1 MISSNGFLIVNK
13 PEGLTSFDVV
23 AKVRRALRLEE
34 LAVRWKKVEVKVG
47 HLGTLDPVATGV
59 LVLAVGEATKLIEYW
74 MGADKVYEAEFEFGK
89 VSDTYDREGKIE
101 VKDEAAARRVTRE
114 EVEQALHGFVGEIE
128 QVPPAFS
135 AVKVK
140 GERAYALARRGEKVE
155 LKARKVMVHSIN
167 IQGFHEAT
175 EGGHTGEGRG
185 HPPGRGRGPMLM
197 LKVHCG
203 SGTYLRSLAHDLGEK
218 LGCGALMSDLVRT
231 AVGPFT
237 LSQVIA
243 LPKDAAEASAAPFY
257 RDHLIPLEKI
267 MESWPHFALD
277 PRQVRQL
284 KNGQMIPLP
293 PGFPRGVGAGM
304 PPSFPV
310 VGTYEG
316 KVVALLGIEAL
327 HLVKVLKG
335 FSR

>member
-1 MISSNGFLIVNK
+1 MINGFLIVNK

-34 LAVRWKKVEVKVG
+34 RVSKGKKVEIKVG

-74 MGADKVYEAEFEFGK
+74 MGTDKVYEAEFELGK

-114 EVEQALHGFVGEIE
+114 EVEKALHEFVGEIE

-135 AVKVK
+135 AVKIK

-155 LKARKVMVHSIN
+155 MKSRKVMVHSIS

-175 EGGHTGEGRG
+175 EGGRSGV
-185 HPPGRGRGPMLM
+185 GRGPMVM

-203 SGTYLRSLAHDLGEK
+203 SGMYIRSLAHDLGEK

-231 AVGPFT
+231 QVGPFT
-237 LSQVIA
+237 LAQSIQ

-257 RDHLIPLEKI
+257 VDHLISLATVVEA
-267 MESWPHFALD
+267 WPHFALD
-277 PRQVRQL
+277 PRQIRQL
-284 KNGQMIPLP
+284 KSGQMIPLP
-293 PGFPRGVGAGM
+293 PGFPRGGQSGM
-304 PPSFPV
+304 SSFPV

-316 KVVALLGIEAL
+316 KVVALLGIEAM
-327 HLVKVLKG
+327 HLVKVLKNL
-335 FSR
+335 SVL

>member
-1 MISSNGFLIVNK
+1 MSGFLIVNK

-23 AKVRRALRLEE
+23 AKVRRALRL
-34 LAVRWKKVEVKVG
+34 AGSAKMGKKFDVKVG

-59 LVLAVGEATKLIEYW
+59 LVLAIGDATKLIEYW
-74 MGADKVYEAEFEFGK
+74 MATDKVYEAQFELGK

-101 VKDEAAARRVTRE
+101 VGDEQAAHAVTRE
-114 EVEQALHGFVGEIE
+114 EIEKALHGFVGEIE

-135 AVKVK
+135 AVKIK

-155 LKARKVMVHSIN
+155 MKARKIMVHSIVV
-167 IQGFHEAT
+167 QGFHPAT
-175 EGGHTGEGRG
+175 AAHDDSLL
-185 HPPGRGRGPMLM
+185 RGPLLM

-203 SGTYLRSLAHDLGEK
+203 SGTYLRSLAHDLGQK

-237 LSQVIA
+237 VGQAIQ
-243 LPKDAAEASAAPFY
+243 LPKDAAEASAASFY
-257 RDHLIPLEKI
+257 SDHLIPLEKVV
-267 MESWPHFALD
+267 ESWPHFALD

-284 KNGQMIPLP
+284 RAGQMIPLP
-293 PGFPRGVGAGM
+293 PGFPKA
-304 PPSFPV
+304 PSPFPV

-316 KVVALLGIEAL
+316 KVVALLGIEAM
-327 HLVKVLKG
+327 HLVKVLKNL
-335 FSR
+335 SA

>member
-1 MISSNGFLIVNK
+1 MDQGFLIVNK

-23 AKVRRALRLEE
+23 AKVRRALRLAE
-34 LAVRWKKVEVKVG
+34 LAARGRKVEMKVG

-74 MGADKVYEAEFEFGK
+74 MGADKVYEAVFELGK
-89 VSDTYDREGKIE
+89 VSDTYDREGKVE
-101 VKDEAAARRVTRE
+101 VKDEAVARQVTRE
-114 EVEQALHGFVGEIE
+114 QIEKALHAFVGEID

-135 AVKVK
+135 AVKIK

-155 LKARKVMVHSIN
+155 LKARKVMVHSIS

-175 EGGHTGEGRG
+175 GDQ
-185 HPPGRGRGPMLM
+185 GPLLM

-203 SGTYLRSLAHDLGEK
+203 AGTYLRSLAHDLGNV
-218 LGCGALMSDLVRT
+218 LGCGAYMSDLVRT

-237 LSQVIA
+237 LSQAIV

-257 RDHLIPLEKI
+257 RDHLIPIQKI
-267 MESWPHFALD
+267 VEGWPHFALD
-277 PRQVRQL
+277 PRQIRQI
-284 KNGQMIPLP
+284 KNGQMFPLP
-293 PGFPRGVGAGM
+293 PRFPRGGQ
-304 PPSFPV
+304 V

-316 KVVALLGIEAL
+316 KVVALLGVEAL
-327 HLVKVLKG
+327 HLVKVLKWLG
-335 FSR
+335 TSW